1 MKPDQSTQL
10 PVAETGGRSGAQL
23 RSEKPAGFTVKGLR
37 WWIVSLI
44 ALATIINY
52 IDRGAINF
60 MWPYIYK
67 DFGIADADSKNTLAL
82 ITTFFMIA
90 YAIGQ
95 TVTGKLMDAVG
106 TRIGMA
112 VSIIG
117 WSISIGL
124 HALARSILSFNVFR
138 FLLGISEA
146 GNWPGA
152 TKSNAEWFPPKE
164 RAIAQGIFGAGASLG
179 SVVAAPV
186 IAALFLVVGWKYT
199 FLLIA
204 VLGFLWLIPWLWINR
219 STPDKHPWI
228 TGEERNYILNN
239 NNDSPDIKSTDVS
252 QQVAYSWKALLQF
265 RHTWGI
271 LSARFFID
279 PVWWMFVTWLPTFL
293 KEQYGFDMKQIGA
306 FAWVPYLFAAIG
318 GLAGGFYSSN
328 RIRKG
333 VAAVAARKSAIT
345 IGSVIMLFSLCLIA
359 YYLDDL
365 KNQPSM
371 AIACIS
377 ATLFGFQF
385 LINNLQTLPGDHFH
399 GKNVGTVAGMSGT
412 TAVAGTLITTWI
424 VPVITKVSYTG
435 FFIMG
440 ALMVPVAWCCIMFI
454 SSKKQLK
461 QHTI

>member
-1 MKPDQSTQL
+1 MNDLKPIEQIKNNRFQL
-10 PVAETGGRSGAQL
+10 
-23 RSEKPAGFTVKGLR
+23 KGLR
-37 WWIVSLI
+37 WWIISLI
-44 ALATIINY
+44 GLATIINY

-67 DFGIADADSKNTLAL
+67 DFGIADEDSKNTLAL

-95 TVTGKLMDAVG
+95 TVTGKMMDAIG
-106 TRIGMA
+106 TRLGMA

-124 HALARSILSFNVFR
+124 HALAKSILSFNIFR

-164 RAIAQGIFGAGASLG
+164 RAIAQGIFGAGASIG
-179 SVVAAPV
+179 GVIAAPV
-186 IAALFLVVGWKYT
+186 IAALFLAFGWKMT
-199 FLLIA
+199 FLVIG
-204 VLGFLWLIPWLWINR
+204 VLGFLWLIPWLWINKN
-219 STPDKHPWI
+219 TPDKHPWI
-228 TGEERNYILNN
+228 TEEEKAHIQGGQMEA
-239 NNDSPDIKSTDVS
+239 SKPKATAV
-252 QQVAYSWKALLQF
+252 VYSWKELLQF
-265 RHTWGI
+265 RNTWGI
-271 LSARFFID
+271 LTSRFFID

-293 KEQYGFDMKQIGA
+293 KEQYQFDMKQIGA
-306 FAWVPYLFAAIG
+306 FAWVPYFFAAVG
-318 GLAGGFYSSN
+318 GLTGGFYSSA
-328 RIRKG
+328 RIKRG
-333 VAAVAARKSAIT
+333 VDAAKARKSAIT
-345 IGSVIMLFSLCLIA
+345 IGSVIMLISLTVIA
-359 YYLDDL
+359 YYLDEL

-385 LINNLQTLPGDHFH
+385 LINNLQTLPGDYFH
-399 GKNVGTVAGMSGT
+399 GKNVGVVAGMGGT

-424 VPVITKVSYTG
+424 VPVITKVSYTS

-440 ALMVPVAWCCIMFI
+440 ALMVPLAWCCIMFI
-454 SSKKQLK
+454 SSKKQFK
-461 QHTI
+461 QENI